1 MTFSAHDIAFMQQ
14 ALGLAHDA
22 LYLTSPNPRV
32 GCVIVGANGV
42 VLGSGHTQRA
52 GEAHAEVMALRDAQT
67 KSHDVKGATAYVTLE
82 PCSHQGRTGPCCDAL
97 IHAGLARVVV
107 AIQDPNPQV
116 SGQGIARLR
125 AAGVQVDVGLLGEEA
140 HELNIGFFKRM
151 THGTPWVRMKTAASL
166 DGQTALENGVSQW
179 ITSPPARDDGH
190 AWRARACAVLTGIGT
205 VLEDD
210 PQLDVRAISTPRQPT
225 LVVMDSQ
232 LETPLT
238 AKLFHPHRPV
248 WIYCAVDNAERR
260 LALEAKAAQVICLP
274 NASGKVD
281 LGAMLKDLGQKQI
294 NEVHVEAGHK
304 LNGSLLREGLVDE
317 LLAYLAPKL
326 MGQGRGMTNLGPF
339 TSLDDT
345 KALSFH
351 EVTQIGPD
359 LRILARLS
367 R

>member
-1 MTFSAHDIAFMQQ
+1 MTFSAQDTLHMTS
-14 ALGLAHDA
+14 ALALARGA
-22 LYLTSPNPRV
+22 LFLTSPNPRV
-32 GCVIVGANGV
+32 GCVIVDADGA

-52 GEAHAEVMALRDAQT
+52 GEAHAEVMAMRDAQT
-67 KSHDVKGATAYVTLE
+67 KNNDVKGATAYVTLE

-107 AIQDPNPQV
+107 AIEDPNPQV
-116 SGQGIARLR
+116 AGQGIARLR
-125 AAGVQVDVGLLGEEA
+125 ASGVQVDVGLLGEEA

-151 THGTPWVRMKTAASL
+151 THGTPWVRMKVAASL

-179 ITSPPARDDGH
+179 ITSVPARDDGH
-190 AWRARACAVLTGIGT
+190 SWRARACAVLTGIGT

-225 LVVMDSQ
+225 LVVMDSN
-232 LETPLT
+232 LETPVT

-260 LALEAKAAQVICLP
+260 QALEVKGAQVICLP

-281 LGAMLKDLGQKQI
+281 LAAMLKNLGIKQI

-317 LLAYLAPKL
+317 LLTYLAPKL

-339 TSLDDT
+339 TTLDDA

>member
-1 MTFSAHDIAFMQQ
+1 MSFSEHDTTHMKN
-14 ALGLAHDA
+14 ALALAREA
-22 LYLTSPNPRV
+22 LFLTSPNPRV
-32 GCVIVGANGV
+32 GCVIVSANGV

-67 KSHDVKGATAYVTLE
+67 KHHDVKGATAYVTLE

-107 AIQDPNPQV
+107 AESDPNPEV
-116 SGQGIARLR
+116 AGQGIARLR
-125 AAGVQVDVGLLGEEA
+125 AAGVQVDVGLLGAKA

-151 THGTPWVRMKTAASL
+151 TQGTPWVRMKIAASL
-166 DGQTALENGVSQW
+166 DGQTALDNGASQW

-210 PQLDVRAISTPRQPT
+210 PQLDVRAVPTPRQPT
-225 LVVMDSQ
+225 LVVMDSR
-232 LETPLT
+232 LETPT
-238 AKLFHPHRPV
+238 SAKLFTPQRPV
-248 WIYCAVDNAERR
+248 WIYCAVDTPQRR
-260 LALEAKAAQVICLP
+260 QALEAKGAQVVCLP
-274 NASGKVD
+274 NASDKVD
-281 LGAMLKDLGQKQI
+281 LAAMLQDLAHKQI

-317 LLAYLAPKL
+317 LLTYLAPKL

-339 TSLDDT
+339 TTLNDA